1 MISVYGISWG
11 VSTLGKDLKEGLLL
25 LLLMFRWRPSLLL
38 LLLSELLWSVPAV
51 RNMVLPEALR
61 KCEVMSVDAVVAV
74 VFEEEDKEM

>member
-25 LLLMFRWRPSLLL
+25 LLLMFRCRPSLLL
-38 LLLSELLWSVPAV
+38 LLFSELLWSVPAV